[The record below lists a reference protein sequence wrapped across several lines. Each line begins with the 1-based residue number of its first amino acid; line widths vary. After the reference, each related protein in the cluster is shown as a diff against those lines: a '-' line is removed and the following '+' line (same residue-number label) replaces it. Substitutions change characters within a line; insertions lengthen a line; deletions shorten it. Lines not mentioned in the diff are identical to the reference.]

1 MPWEKSD
8 LIKLKGREKISK
20 KLSKKQK
27 YTFPFRIVRSVDGCG
42 KIAKIPNTTPKMA
55 KIGCGKLAFKK
66 YTIPRYDIK

>member
-42 KIAKIPNTTPKMA
+42 KIAKIPNTTPKM
-55 KIGCGKLAFKK
+55 KK
-66 YTIPRYDIK
+66 MGVENLPLKSILFRDMT